1 MTDSKEPDTI
11 SRAIRKSDFF
21 LALLAVL
28 VLDALFRFGANW
40 TEHNSF
46 SLGFDEPYRSRIWWA
61 MKDLTS
67 QSKTADLLLMGASD
81 MTCAFYGAEATYLQ
95 SPQSQILKHNS
106 EYLESRLAKLDSPFR
121 TSFCL
126 GIPGEMPSDAYFL
139 ASAILAN
146 KRKPKAICLSIA
158 PRDFY
163 DATFG
168 DPTST
173 DIYKVASKLG
183 LGQSCEVPP
192 RSSIWDE
199 VEHQFQQTFSVYGH
213 KWELMSCQH
222 HATHALL
229 SPLLKEDFQTIRTP
243 QPIRKLALI
252 ELPEDYGPGEVME
265 LPFDPKHP
273 IWVNNI
279 AEYQSRYRQ
288 FKMRTFTQQL
298 AYLKKLGQLCRSEG
312 VGFLVVNSPL
322 TNENRAMIEKSAY
335 DLYMT
340 EIPKTVRASG
350 GIFVNFDTLSAF
362 EHNDFFDSIHLN
374 GKGGQKFL
382 DQIAIAL
389 SKSSELAASTRAFI
403 SSQRPF

>member
-1 MTDSKEPDTI
+1 MTDSKEPDNI
-11 SRAIRKSDFF
+11 IKAVRKSDFL
-21 LALLAVL
+21 LAVLAVL
-28 VLDALFRFGANW
+28 VLDALFRFGSSW
-40 TEHNSF
+40 QEHNTYK
-46 SLGFDEPYRSRIWWA
+46 LGFDEPYRSRIWWA
-61 MKDLTS
+61 MKDFTS
-67 QSKTADLLLMGASD
+67 GCKTADLVLMGASD

-95 SPQSQILKHNS
+95 TPQSQLLKHNS
-106 EYLESRLAKLDSPFR
+106 KYLEGRLAKLDSPFR
-121 TSFCL
+121 STFCL

-139 ASAILAN
+139 ASTILAN
-146 KRKPKAICLSIA
+146 KKKPKAICLSIA

-173 DIYKVASKLG
+173 DIFRVANKLG
-183 LGQSCEVPP
+183 LGQNCEVPR
-192 RSSIWDE
+192 RSSIWDI
-199 VEHQFQQTFSVYGH
+199 VDHRFQQAFSVYGH
-213 KWELMSCQH
+213 KWELMSWQH
-222 HATHALL
+222 HATHAVL
-229 SPLLKEDFQTIRTP
+229 SPLLREDFWSISTP
-243 QPIRKLALI
+243 QAIRKLALL
-252 ELPEDYGPGEVME
+252 ELPEDYGRTEVME

-273 IWVNNI
+273 IWINNI

-288 FKMRTFTQQL
+288 FKPSTFTQQL
-298 AYLKKLGQLCRSEG
+298 AYLKKLGELCRSEG

-335 DLYMT
+335 DLYMS

-350 GIFVNFDTLSAF
+350 GIFVNFDTLNAF
-362 EHNDFFDSIHLN
+362 QHDDFFDSIHLN
-374 GKGGQKFL
+374 GKGGQIFL